1 MAVVSSVLL
10 FTSLMTP
17 VMAATP
23 KPVKM
28 TCDEFV
34 AVDDV
39 VKPKLVYWAEGFN
52 SKGKP
57 VDQVVDVERTDRL
70 IPVLIT
76 ECKETPKTPFWERVK
91 NHF

>member
-1 MAVVSSVLL
+1 MAVVSSALL
-10 FTSLMTP
+10 FTSLITP
-17 VMAATP
+17 VMAATQ

-34 AVDDV
+34 AVDDA

-52 SKGKP
+52 AKGKP
-57 VDQVVDVERTDRL
+57 VDQIVDVERTDKL

-76 ECKETPKTPFWERVK
+76 ECKETPKATFWQRVK
-91 NHF
+91 KHF